1 MIVLAIVSS
10 LSEGKINYWQLGV
23 VSGEAIGFTILIIMF
38 GSRVIGSFKPAV
50 AKLQVRN
57 AAFILAILLCLGLSL
72 ASTYIGMAAI
82 IGAFL
87 AGLAL
92 ADHRDTWGLHETTR
106 PLMEFLTPFF
116 FVLLGAKVNLQTISQ
131 RSVIYLAAIICVL
144 AILSKLIGCG
154 LGALSMGW
162 KDALRVG
169 LGMVPRGEVGLIV
182 AAVGLSLRTVSDDIY
197 AVVVIMSVVTTLFA
211 PPVLRMVLAPSP
223 TAPASS

>member
-1 MIVLAIVSS
+1 
-10 LSEGKINYWQLGV
+10 
-23 VSGEAIGFTILIIMF
+23 
-38 GSRVIGSFKPAV
+38 
-50 AKLQVRN
+50 
-57 AAFILAILLCLGLSL
+57 
-72 ASTYIGMAAI
+72 
-82 IGAFL
+82 
-87 AGLAL
+87 
-92 ADHRDTWGLHETTR
+92 
-106 PLMEFLTPFF
+106 MEFLTPFF